1 MKVYAF
7 IFFLVV
13 TRLCQAQADG
23 EASIRGL
30 LDEQTRSWNRG
41 DIDGFMKTY
50 WKSDSLM
57 FVGKSGITYG
67 WENTRDNYKKSYPNA
82 DAMGILSFN
91 IIAVQ
96 RLSPEYFNVVGKW
109 HLKRTIGDLSGHFT
123 LILKLIRG
131 QWMIVSDHSS

>member
-1 MKVYAF
+1 MHTPTIAITDPLFQYLSYFHNQLPFMKVYAF
-7 IFFLVV
+7 IFFLLLA
-13 TRLCQAQADG
+13 RLCHAQADG

-67 WENTRDNYKKSYPNA
+67 WENTRDGDTFIQHHRCAKTVS
-82 DAMGILSFN
+82 GIF
-91 IIAVQ
+91 Q
-96 RLSPEYFNVVGKW
+96 RG
-109 HLKRTIGDLSGHFT
+109 
-123 LILKLIRG
+123 G
-131 QWMIVSDHSS
+131 QMAFEKNHW

>member
-7 IFFLVV
+7 LFFLLL

-23 EASIRGL
+23 EASIREL
-30 LDEQTRSWNRG
+30 LSEQTRSWNRG

-82 DAMGILSFN
+82 DAMGTLSFN
-91 IIAVQ
+91 IITVK

-123 LILKLIRG
+123 LILKLING
-131 QWMIVSDHSS
+131 HWVIVSDHSS